1 MRVLHIAETAQ
12 GGVGSYLEEVVPLQ
26 VRRYGAGC
34 VRVVLPHEH
43 AQHFPQLSGEWLSAF
58 PLEDATR
65 CGAALR
71 MATRAL
77 QEIDAWH
84 PDVVHLH
91 STFAGLVMRPLL
103 APRRTALRVVY
114 CAHGWAFDRQAGTV
128 QTAIARSSERLLS
141 RWCDRVLCVSE
152 HELVRAR
159 ELGVATEL
167 LQLVRNGIREAGG
180 AQAPRGLGDDPWPP
194 GVLRVLFVGRL
205 DRQKG
210 VDILHS
216 AMAQLQD
223 RAHAVVVGA
232 AVAGARGN
240 AGETPANVTHIGWRS
255 RGEIE
260 TLYARADVLVV
271 PSRWEALGLVA
282 LEAMRAGLPVVA
294 SRVGGLPEVVEEGCT
309 GLVIEPENPRVLVE
323 ALSSL
328 DQPTLRRM
336 GACARERFL
345 RLFQV
350 DRVVD
355 ELHHAYCSDP
365 GPAVTPPRQPAAPG
379 GSIHE
384 APRAVD
390 L

>member
-26 VRRYGAGC
+26 VRRYGASC
-34 VRVVLPHEH
+34 LRVVLPDEH
-43 AQHFPQLSGEWLSAF
+43 ARHFPQLSGEWLSAF

-65 CGAALR
+65 CGAAVR
-71 MATRAL
+71 MAARAL
-77 QEIDAWH
+77 REIGAWH

-91 STFAGLVMRPLL
+91 STFAGLLMRPLL
-103 APRRTALRVVY
+103 ALRHAAPRVVY
-114 CAHGWAFDRQAGTV
+114 CPHGWAFDRQAGTV
-128 QTAIARSSERLLS
+128 QTALARTSERLLS

-159 ELGVATEL
+159 ELGLPTDL
-167 LQLVRNGIREAGG
+167 LQLVRNGIREAQAVTPPGG
-180 AQAPRGLGDDPWPP
+180 SGDDPWPP
-194 GVLRVLFVGRL
+194 GPLRVLFVGRL

-210 VDILHS
+210 ADILYS
-216 AMAQLQD
+216 AMAQLQG

-232 AVAGARGN
+232 TVAGAGN
-240 AGETPANVTHIGWRS
+240 NACEAPANVTHVGWRS

-260 TLYARADVLVV
+260 TLYASADVLVV

-345 RLFQV
+345 QHFQV

-355 ELHHAYCSDP
+355 QLHEAYSSDP
-365 GPAVTPPRQPAAPG
+365 G
-379 GSIHE
+379 
-384 APRAVD
+384 RAVMPPGQ
-390 L
+390 LAALGRERP

>member
-26 VRRYGAGC
+26 VSRYGAGC

-43 AQHFPQLSGEWLSAF
+43 AQHFPQLSGEWLSTF
-58 PLEDATR
+58 PLEAATR

-71 MATRAL
+71 MATRAF
-77 QEIDAWH
+77 QEIGAWH

-91 STFAGLVMRPLL
+91 STFAGLLMRPLL
-103 APRRTALRVVY
+103 AHRRLALRVVY
-114 CAHGWAFDRQAGTV
+114 CPHGWAFDRQAGTV
-128 QTAIARSSERLLS
+128 QTALARTSERLLS

-159 ELGVATEL
+159 EVGISTEL
-167 LQLVRNGIREAGG
+167 LQLVRNGIRK
-180 AQAPRGLGDDPWPP
+180 AQAEQATTPHCDDPWPP
-194 GVLRVLFVGRL
+194 GSLRVLFVGRL

-210 VDILHS
+210 VDILYS
-216 AMAQLQD
+216 AMEHLQD

-232 AVAGARGN
+232 SVAGGGCN
-240 AGETPANVTHIGWRS
+240 ACETPANVTHVGWRT

-260 TLYARADVLVV
+260 TLYASADVLVV

-294 SRVGGLPEVVEEGCT
+294 SRVGGLPEVIEEGHT
-309 GLVIEPENPRVLVE
+309 GFLIEPENPRVLAEV
-323 ALSSL
+323 LSSL

-336 GACARERFL
+336 GGCARERFL
-345 RLFQV
+345 QLFQV

-355 ELHHAYCSDP
+355 ELHDAYCSDP
-365 GPAVTPPRQPAAPG
+365 R
-379 GSIHE
+379 
-384 APRAVD
+384 RAVMPPGHRAA
-390 L
+390 LEPERP

>member
-26 VRRYGAGC
+26 VRRYGAGN
-34 VRVVLPHEH
+34 VRIVLPHEH
-43 AQHFPQLSGEWLSAF
+43 ARHFSRLSGEWLSAF
-58 PLEDATR
+58 PLEGATR

-77 QEIDAWH
+77 QEIAGWQ

-91 STFAGLVMRPLL
+91 STFAGLLMRPLL
-103 APRRTALRVVY
+103 APCRAGMRVVY
-114 CAHGWAFDRQAGTV
+114 CPHGWAFDRQAGTV
-128 QTAIARSSERLLS
+128 QTALARTSERLLS

-159 ELGVATEL
+159 ELGLPTEL
-167 LQLVRNGIREAGG
+167 LQLVRNGIREAQVV
-180 AQAPRGLGDDPWPP
+180 QAPRHRSDDPWPP

-210 VDILHS
+210 VDILYS
-216 AMAQLQD
+216 AMAHLQGQ
-223 RAHAVVVGA
+223 AHAVVVGA
-232 AVAGARGN
+232 SVAGAGRN
-240 AGETPANVTHIGWRS
+240 ACETPANVTHLGWRA
-255 RGEIE
+255 RGDIE
-260 TLYARADVLVV
+260 TLYASADVLVV

-294 SRVGGLPEVVEEGCT
+294 SRVGGLPEVIEEGRT
-309 GLVIEPENPRVLVE
+309 GLVIDPENARVLVE
-323 ALSSL
+323 VLSSL

-345 RLFQV
+345 QFFQV

-355 ELHHAYCSDP
+355 ELHEAYCSDP
-365 GPAVTPPRQPAAPG
+365 GRVVPPPRQPAALGRERP
-379 GSIHE
+379 
-384 APRAVD
+384 
-390 L
+390 